1 MSKVA
6 ERVVALAA
14 DQLPEPE
21 RSRRSEEWSADLEG
35 ANEQGL
41 SGLGI
46 AVGALAFAIK
56 APVAS
61 PVAADWWARWAL
73 MFATIGPV
81 VWLSLRASGLFMSNP
96 PLRDAIL
103 PFVDATTIVAIAL
116 VIVAG
121 LRSRGMPWVAS
132 GTVIVLC
139 LSALFWIGGTAFFP
153 LRAAALALAVA
164 GLVVV
169 GIRLR
174 RAEGSAR
181 AHVVAALGLATLP
194 LVAVAWEFAGWFG
207 WWVPLAA
214 AGVAAAVAIVILG
227 RTPHVAVRSADP
239 RLRAALIAVIAVTGV
254 VVALG
259 IAVIVALTM
268 WQHDAAGARLW
279 AELTPMVTAQAI
291 GYMTVGLATL
301 AVFLRL
307 TAVARRRRPSAAVS
321 GLGFVLAA
329 ALVGAGSTLPYQAPW
344 SYDLAGPL
352 GWALAFIG
360 CVLAV
365 VGVILL
371 IAPLEARSSQPV
383 AA

>member
-1 MSKVA
+1 MSGLA
-6 ERVVALAA
+6 ERIVDLAA

-21 RSRRSEEWSADLEG
+21 RSRRSEEWGADLAG
-35 ANEQGL
+35 AKEQGL
-41 SGLGI
+41 SKLGI
-46 AVGALAFAIK
+46 AFGALTFAIG
-56 APVAS
+56 APVAN
-61 PVAADWWARWAL
+61 PVAADRWARWAL
-73 MFATIGPV
+73 TFAAIGPV
-81 VWLSLRASGLFMSNP
+81 VWLSLRTSGLFMSNP
-96 PLRDAIL
+96 PLRDAIEPL
-103 PFVDATTIVAIAL
+103 VVLAAVIAFGFVV
-116 VIVAG
+116 VAG
-121 LRSRGMPWVAS
+121 LRTRGLPWVAS

-139 LSALFWIGGTAFFP
+139 LSVLFWIGGTAFFP
-153 LRAAALALAVA
+153 VRAAALALAVA

-174 RAEGSAR
+174 SATGSTR
-181 AHVVAALGLATLP
+181 AHVAAALGLAMLP

-214 AGVAAAVAIVILG
+214 AGIAAAVAIVILA

-259 IAVIVALTM
+259 IAVIIVLTT
-268 WQHDAAGARLW
+268 WQHDATGAKLW
-279 AELTPMVTAQAI
+279 AALTPMFTAQAI
-291 GYMTVGLATL
+291 GYMTVALATL
-301 AVFLRL
+301 AVFLGL
-307 TAVARRRRPSAAVS
+307 TGVARRRSSASAVA

-329 ALVGAGSTLPYQAPW
+329 ALAGAGSTLPYQAPW

-352 GWALAFIG
+352 SWVLAFIG

-371 IAPLEARSSQPV
+371 IAPLEARSTQPV